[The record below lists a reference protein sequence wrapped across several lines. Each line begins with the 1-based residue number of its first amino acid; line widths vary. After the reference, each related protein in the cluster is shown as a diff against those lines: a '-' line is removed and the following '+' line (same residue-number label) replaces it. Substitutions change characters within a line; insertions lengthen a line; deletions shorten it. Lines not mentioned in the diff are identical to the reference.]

1 MIQFT
6 YTSLDKNQ
14 KSQVVVGLYSS
25 SPVFRELMILGMAL
39 PSSIMKL
46 TKMFLHYKAIG
57 WMFYQT
63 WSDMHIHTHEEYPLT
78 IGGWAILLDILKLI
92 VLKIVFRIS

>member
-14 KSQVVVGLYSS
+14 QSQLVVGLYSS
-25 SPVFRELMILGMAL
+25 SPVFRELLILGMAL

-57 WMFYQT
+57 
-63 WSDMHIHTHEEYPLT
+63 
-78 IGGWAILLDILKLI
+78 
-92 VLKIVFRIS
+92 

>member
-14 KSQVVVGLYSS
+14 ESQLVVGLYSS
-25 SPVFRELMILGMAL
+25 SPVFRELLILGMAL
-39 PSSIMKL
+39 SSSIMKL

-57 WMFYQT
+57 
-63 WSDMHIHTHEEYPLT
+63 
-78 IGGWAILLDILKLI
+78 
-92 VLKIVFRIS
+92 